1 MSKSR
6 SDYNKYWRT
15 PVSKQYK
22 ESRRESNRP
31 TLLSHSTKRRTLAY
45 YKAYRQET
53 HVKIEKMLMDDEYD
67 MSEILGSLRGNN

>member
-15 PVSKQYK
+15 PESKQYK

-53 HVKIEKMLMDDEYD
+53 HVKIEKMLMEGYG
-67 MSEILGSLRGNN
+67 MSEILGSLRDNN

>member
-1 MSKSR
+1 MSKR
-6 SDYNKYWRT
+6 RRDYNKYWRT

-53 HVKIEKMLMDDEYD
+53 HVRREKMLMDGYD

>member
-31 TLLSHSTKRRTLAY
+31 TLLSHSTKRRTLTY

-53 HVKIEKMLMDDEYD
+53 HVRIEKMLMDEYD

>member
-67 MSEILGSLRGNN
+67 MSEILGSLRSNN

>member
-6 SDYNKYWRT
+6 SNYNKYWHT

-53 HVKIEKMLMDDEYD
+53 RVTIEKMLMDGYGVK
-67 MSEILGSLRGNN
+67 EILGRLRGK

>member
-31 TLLSHSTKRRTLAY
+31 MLLSHSTKRRTLAY

-67 MSEILGSLRGNN
+67 MSEILGSLRSNN

>member
-31 TLLSHSTKRRTLAY
+31 TLLSNSTKRRTLAY

-53 HVKIEKMLMDDEYD
+53 HVKIEKMLMNEYG

>member
-53 HVKIEKMLMDDEYD
+53 HVRIEKMLMDGYD
-67 MSEILGSLRGNN
+67 MSEILGSLRDNN

>member
-53 HVKIEKMLMDDEYD
+53 HVKIEKMLIDGYD
-67 MSEILGSLRGNN
+67 MSEILRSIRSNS